1 MRNWK
6 VGVRLGLAFGL
17 LLALMLVAVGV
28 ALAGI
33 RGAEEQASRLERESV
48 ALLDAANAMRVAQ
61 LGEAV
66 AIRDF
71 VSMADVASQKK
82 ALAALKASDKAYAQ
96 AAAEL
101 ERIAAETGSG
111 AIAAEVQKL
120 KGGSTQLTA
129 KMQQVLDLSDS
140 AEYQQA
146 QTLVYAEVRPL
157 QAAIGATL
165 HDLTQYAR
173 KLAVERAQEARA
185 QALSSQQR
193 LIASVVAA
201 LLVGVLA
208 TLAITRSIVRPLHS
222 AVRAAE
228 RVADGDLTALH
239 VEARGDE
246 TGRVLAALASMQ
258 QRLHALVRA
267 IREGAD
273 SVSHASEQI
282 AAGNTDL
289 AARTEEQAASLE
301 ETAASIEELT
311 ASVKQNSEYAGK
323 ASELAQRAAELAV
336 GGGQA
341 VGGVVDSMQG
351 IQRSSRKVS
360 DIVGLMDDLAFQT
373 NLLALNA
380 AVEAARAGEQGRGFA
395 VVAAQVR
402 VLAQRSAEASKDIK
416 QLVTDAVTQAN
427 NGATAAGR
435 AGETMDKVVRVAK
448 EVAEVVA
455 QIARATDE
463 QRTGIE
469 QVNGTVAQLEGVT
482 QSNSGLVQE
491 ISSLTESLLAQ
502 AREQVAAASRFRLD
516 DGAPDAAAVPSFLS
530 APARGT
536 APLAWDEPQRA
547 LT

>member
-28 ALAGI
+28 AFVGI
-33 RGAEEQASRLERESV
+33 RGAQEQASRLERESV

-82 ALAALKASDKAYAQ
+82 ALAALRASEKAYAE

-101 ERIAAETGSG
+101 ERVAVETGSS
-111 AIAAEVQKL
+111 AIAAEVK
-120 KGGSTQLTA
+120 KVKAGSTQLTA
-129 KMQQVLDLSDS
+129 KLQQALDLSDS

-165 HDLTQYAR
+165 QDLTQHAR

-185 QALSSQQR
+185 QASSSQRR
-193 LIASVVAA
+193 LVAAVVAG

-273 SVSHASEQI
+273 SVSRASEQI
-282 AAGNTDL
+282 AGGNTDL

-301 ETAASIEELT
+301 ETAASVEELT

-469 QVNGTVAQLEGVT
+469 QVNGTIAQLEGVT

-502 AREQVAAASRFRLD
+502 ARDQVAAASRFRLD
-516 DGAPDAAAVPSFLS
+516 DDAPAHAAVPSFVS
-530 APARGT
+530 APVRGT
-536 APLAWDEPQRA
+536 APLAWEEAPRA